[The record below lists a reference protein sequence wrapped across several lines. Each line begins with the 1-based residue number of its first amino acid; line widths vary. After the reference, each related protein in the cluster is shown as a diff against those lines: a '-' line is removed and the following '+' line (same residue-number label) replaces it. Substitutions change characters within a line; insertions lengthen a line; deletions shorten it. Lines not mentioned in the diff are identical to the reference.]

1 MKKPIALALAL
12 ILLLLSLTGC
22 GTYSGITK
30 PTKPTL
36 PNSPENPGNPE
47 NPEEPKE
54 DIPFTV
60 TLVFE
65 DTPFVDT
72 DGMYAQWTRDGEIHR
87 AEFIYNEKTGIST
100 ATVTGLDGD
109 YAVTLLNLP
118 SSYMYDANAHTATN
132 HNRNTVIE
140 VFKFYK
146 NGTRPGSN
154 EYDKAIKISR
164 VGAYTAT
171 ITEKQ
176 PFMFFEFT
184 PSAAGTY
191 VVTTICDINANEI
204 NPSFDIYT
212 GNTSAKYFSH
222 TVDSGA
228 SEASYTRNVRYE
240 YTVLNDGIG
249 NCITFKVT
257 ASHKENVYPMN
268 VSFLI
273 KYLAPDDTRDK
284 HGIKTDKLIITESED
299 TYNVTTGVQVNREF
313 LEGAALLNEKMQSAT
328 ELIGKLYLTKGD
340 YILLEMTFTKTSTDA
355 EEEKTGETVGSLFVK
370 EVGVNINVG
379 GTYVYVINK
388 EDKISLYNSVTK
400 FFANEKLLAER
411 GDIIGPTG
419 TMMNPEIFVSTG
431 IYRFDGS
438 MFGLNPDDGY
448 YHLYNEKTGKYDG
461 PILYAKIQKET
472 RFFGRYTPQGSPLPY
487 EIAFVGGYD
496 YVCKNCGYTFTTDA
510 TKCSSCGAAAE
521 TFGVV
526 NIESPG
532 NKMLHSLSEGT
543 EDYSAFIESY
553 AQYVNQETNP
563 DGVYPVDEDLK
574 IFLQKFA
581 ISGRYFMDGNGWAET
596 NAEDALGF
604 RLYSSEEDQWLF
616 ACCYYV

>member
-12 ILLLLSLTGC
+12 ILLILSLTGC

-87 AEFIYNEKTGIST
+87 AEFIYDEKTGIST

-212 GNTSAKYFSH
+212 GNTSAKYFS
-222 TVDSGA
+222 
-228 SEASYTRNVRYE
+228 
-240 YTVLNDGIG
+240 
-249 NCITFKVT
+249 
-257 ASHKENVYPMN
+257 
-268 VSFLI
+268 
-273 KYLAPDDTRDK
+273 
-284 HGIKTDKLIITESED
+284 
-299 TYNVTTGVQVNREF
+299 NR
-313 LEGAALLNEKMQSAT
+313 
-328 ELIGKLYLTKGD
+328 
-340 YILLEMTFTKTSTDA
+340 
-355 EEEKTGETVGSLFVK
+355 
-370 EVGVNINVG
+370 
-379 GTYVYVINK
+379 
-388 EDKISLYNSVTK
+388 
-400 FFANEKLLAER
+400 ANR
-411 GDIIGPTG
+411 
-419 TMMNPEIFVSTG
+419 
-431 IYRFDGS
+431 
-438 MFGLNPDDGY
+438 
-448 YHLYNEKTGKYDG
+448 
-461 PILYAKIQKET
+461 
-472 RFFGRYTPQGSPLPY
+472 
-487 EIAFVGGYD
+487 
-496 YVCKNCGYTFTTDA
+496 CG
-510 TKCSSCGAAAE
+510 
-521 TFGVV
+521 
-526 NIESPG
+526 
-532 NKMLHSLSEGT
+532 
-543 EDYSAFIESY
+543 
-553 AQYVNQETNP
+553 
-563 DGVYPVDEDLK
+563 
-574 IFLQKFA
+574 
-581 ISGRYFMDGNGWAET
+581 
-596 NAEDALGF
+596 
-604 RLYSSEEDQWLF
+604 
-616 ACCYYV
+616 